1 MQDPRTPMD
10 RTNVQCC
17 HKNMQAM
24 MANSGNPPHTSTSD
38 PKCEKDFYATDR
50 PNLRDD
56 SDSCAANGEASQ
68 CRAPGHLH

>member
-24 MANSGNPPHTSTSD
+24 MANNDNPPHMSTCD
-38 PKCEKDFYATDR
+38 PNCDKTDR

-56 SDSCAANGEASQ
+56 SDSCAVNDEASPCQ
-68 CRAPGHLH
+68 APDHLH